1 MKEKW
6 IKKWQNLSFLSKI
19 AHLSVIMLALFAP
32 FVSLVVE
39 GLFNIY
45 IVEQVFLPN
54 ISFMRHCKRMEVIDW
69 NIYHILCC
77 VYFTRLVWICIWVI
91 RHHEMIRIVNI
102 ERTVR

>member
-45 IVEQVFLPN
+45 IVEPNHIFKFFYLTLVLCVIAREWKLLIGTFTTFYVVF
-54 ISFMRHCKRMEVIDW
+54 
-69 NIYHILCC
+69 IL
-77 VYFTRLVWICIWVI
+77 LVWYGFVFG
-91 RHHEMIRIVNI
+91 
-102 ERTVR
+102 